1 MKRTLVLR
9 NDIRE
14 IARLAAFIDDLA
26 GEAHLDA
33 ALAMSL
39 NLALE
44 EAVTSVVMY
53 AYPPG
58 QPGKLELVAERGEG
72 FLRFVITDAGKP
84 FDPTAVPDVDVTLGV
99 EERPVGGLGVFLMR
113 RIMDEI
119 RYARRG
125 GQNVLILL
133 KKI

>member
-1 MKRTLVLR
+1 MKQTLILR

-14 IARLAAFIDDLA
+14 IARLAAFIDGLA
-26 GEAHLDA
+26 AGTRLDA
-33 ALAMSL
+33 SQVKSL

-44 EAVTSVVMY
+44 EAVTNVVLY

-58 QPGKLELVAERGEG
+58 QPGSLELVGERGEG

-84 FDPTAVPDVDVTLGV
+84 FDPTSKPDPDVTLGV
-99 EERPVGGLGVFLMR
+99 KERPIGGLGVFLMR

-119 RYARRG
+119 RYVRSG
-125 GQNVLILL
+125 GQNVLTLL